1 MTFSYEE
8 FTTRNLGFV
17 SADEQ
22 AKLRSARVFIPGVGG
37 MGGSAIFCLARC
49 GIERFLFADM
59 DEFEVSNLNRQM
71 GAFLDTVG
79 RFKAEVTGELLHK
92 INPAISC
99 QIYGAE
105 WVEQI
110 PQILDQ
116 VDLVINGC
124 DDVKA
129 TLALMREAAKARVT
143 VIDAFGS
150 PLPNV
155 YVVSPDDPRPEELFG
170 YPSLG
175 LSLEEITPDIAGGCF
190 QKEVEYV
197 LSHSSSANH
206 IDMEMAMEVAA
217 GQRKRMSFA
226 PMVWTTGC
234 LMAYEAVR
242 ILLDRPGGPGPR
254 GRFFNPWDWTIE
266 GQLS

>member
-1 MTFSYEE
+1 MNFSYPE

-17 SADEQ
+17 SAAEQ
-22 AKLRSARVFIPGVGG
+22 EKLRQARIFIPGVGG
-37 MGGSAIFCLARC
+37 MGGAAIFCLARC

-59 DEFEVSNLNRQM
+59 DDFEVSNLNRQM
-71 GAFLDTVG
+71 GSFSDTIG
-79 RFKAEVTGELLHK
+79 RPKAEVTAEMLKK
-92 INPAISC
+92 INPNLST
-99 QIYGAE
+99 QTFGGE

-110 PQILDQ
+110 PNILGQ

-124 DDVKA
+124 DDVQA
-129 TLALMREAAKARVT
+129 TIGLMRAAQQANLT

-155 YVVSPDDPRPEELFG
+155 YVVSPQDPRPEEIFD
-170 YPSLG
+170 YPSRG
-175 LSLEEITPDIAGGCF
+175 LTLDQLTPEILLGCF

-197 LSHSSSANH
+197 LGHTSSAQH
-206 IDMEMAMEVAA
+206 IDMELVAEVAA
-217 GQRKRMSFA
+217 GTRKRMSFA

-242 ILLDRPGGPGPR
+242 VILARPGGPGPK
-254 GRFFNPWDWTIE
+254 GRFFNPWDWSIE
-266 GQLS
+266 GSPQ